1 MRRQQQAEA
10 SMNRQVFLGGACG
23 TTTWRRDI
31 AIPALE
37 SAGVTYFDPQLG
49 VGEWT
54 EACEAAE
61 MKAKAEADVLLFV
74 ISGQTRGVASIAEV
88 AYLIAARRPVALV
101 LTDVPDGACIDRQAV
116 TPLEKDDLN
125 RGRIFV
131 RTMAACHGVP
141 VFEAVEDAV
150 QHAIELAKTFRRGLT
165 LSDIQAILADVS
177 FKGHE
182 FLIEPSEDGFH
193 IQLRCEEED
202 VYTGARSIQTGRKW
216 HVSRCARRSEIVQTA
231 FKAVLTWQEHEA
243 REHFR
248 YRGAQVYG
256 PHFNVDRLT
265 ELWRSTHGEQMV
277 RTLADK

>member
-1 MRRQQQAEA
+1 
-10 SMNRQVFLGGACG
+10 MNRQVFLGGACG
-23 TTTWRRDI
+23 TTTWRGDI

-37 SAGVTYFDPQLG
+37 AAGITYFDPQLG

-54 EACEAAE
+54 KACEAAE

-74 ISGQTRGVASIAEV
+74 ITGQTRGVASIAEA
-88 AYLIAARRPVALV
+88 AYLIAARRPLALV
-101 LTDVPDGACIDRQAV
+101 LTDMDDGARIDGQAV
-116 TPLEKDDLN
+116 TPMEKDDLN

-131 RTMAACHGVP
+131 RTMAACHGLP

-150 QHAIELAKTFRRGLT
+150 QYAIELVKTNRKDMT
-165 LSDIQAILADVS
+165 LSHMQAILADVS
-177 FKGHE
+177 FKDHE
-182 FLIEPSEDGFH
+182 FLIEPSDDGFH

-202 VYTGARSIQTGRKW
+202 VYTGVRCVQTGRKW
-216 HVSRCARRSEIVQTA
+216 HVSRCARRSEVVQTA

-248 YRGAQVYG
+248 YRGAQVFG

-265 ELWRSTHGEQMV
+265 ELWRSTHAEQ
-277 RTLADK
+277 TAGTQAEK